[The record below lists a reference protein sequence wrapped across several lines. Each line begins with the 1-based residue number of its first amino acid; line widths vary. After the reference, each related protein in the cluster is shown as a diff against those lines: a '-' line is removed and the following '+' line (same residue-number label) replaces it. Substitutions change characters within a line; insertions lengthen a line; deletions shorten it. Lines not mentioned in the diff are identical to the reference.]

1 MSLPMTEGF
10 FAPVTPAA
18 GTVNQTITV
27 ITVAGS
33 QDGIC
38 GNQRRQAMNNIYKN
52 AEGYPDYVAGEAIK
66 AADKAPHHIRY
77 LVRTFQDLAHLLGCE
92 IEGRIAI
99 KDKETGK
106 VWR

>member
-1 MSLPMTEGF
+1 MDDIF
-10 FAPVTPAA
+10 
-18 GTVNQTITV
+18 
-27 ITVAGS
+27 
-33 QDGIC
+33 
-38 GNQRRQAMNNIYKN
+38 KN
-52 AEGYPDYVAGEAIK
+52 AEGIPDYVAGKAIK

>member
-1 MSLPMTEGF
+1 
-10 FAPVTPAA
+10 
-18 GTVNQTITV
+18 
-27 ITVAGS
+27 
-33 QDGIC
+33 
-38 GNQRRQAMNNIYKN
+38 MNNIYKN

-77 LVRTFQDLAHLLGCE
+77 LVRTFQDLAHLLECE